1 MIKEIVSQIKSRK
14 LTAQEVVKGYF
25 NRIKEKDSE
34 IQAFLTV
41 TKNLAL
47 DRAQQI
53 DEQVLKGKDAG
64 SLSGV
69 PVAVKDN
76 ILVAGERCTAGSRIL
91 ENYTAPYDAYVIE
104 KIRQAGAV
112 ILGKTNLDEFAM
124 GTSTENSAFFSTRN
138 PLDTTRVPGG
148 SSGGSAAAVA
158 AQMAPAALGSDTGGS
173 VRQPA
178 AFCGVVGFEP
188 TYGAVSRRGLIA
200 MCSSMD
206 VIGPLAQKV
215 EDIKLIFK
223 VISGQDLLDA
233 TSFDLPRPDSSS
245 LKLKGIKLGL
255 PREFWEEKGIDR
267 NLKEVLEKNL
277 KVLARAGVNFE
288 KVSLPLA
295 TKVALACYYVIMP
308 AEISS
313 NLARYDGVKYG
324 LSRPGKRLLERYL
337 ESRGAGFGLEPKR
350 RILLG
355 TYVLSQGYI
364 GRYYHKA
371 QSVRGEISSEF
382 KKVFR
387 KIDFLLT
394 PITPAPAFK
403 LGEKVQ
409 DPVAMYLEDIFTV
422 SANLAGIPAV
432 SLPAGRV
439 RGLPVGLQLMGP
451 QKSDWRLLN
460 LAERVE
466 QVLTN

>member
-1 MIKEIVSQIKSRK
+1 MISNLVHQIKSKK
-14 LTAQEVVKGYF
+14 LTAQEVVREYLAK
-25 NRIKEKDSE
+25 IKEKDSE
-34 IQAFLTV
+34 IQAFLVITE
-41 TKNLAL
+41 NLAL
-47 DRAQQI
+47 TQAQQI
-53 DEQVLKGKDAG
+53 DQQVSRGKDAG
-64 SLSGV
+64 PLAGV

-76 ILVAGERCTAGSRIL
+76 ILVAGERCSAGSRIL
-91 ENYTAPYDAYVIE
+91 ENYTAAYDACVIE
-104 KIRQAGAV
+104 KLRRAGAV

-124 GTSTENSAFFSTRN
+124 GTSTENSAFFATRN
-138 PLDTTRVPGG
+138 PHDPTRVPGG

-178 AFCGVVGFEP
+178 AFCGVVGFKP

-206 VIGPLAQKV
+206 VVGPLAQKV

-223 VISGQDLLDA
+223 VISGRDILDA
-233 TSFDLPRPDSSS
+233 TSFDLPQADSSR
-245 LKLKGIKLGL
+245 LKLKGIRLGL
-255 PREFWEEKGIDR
+255 PQEFWEEKGIDKSLR
-267 NLKEVLEKNL
+267 EVLEKNL
-277 KVLARAGVNFE
+277 KVLGRAGASFE
-288 KVSLPLA
+288 KISLPLA

-371 QSVRGEISSEF
+371 QGVRREISSEF
-382 KKVFR
+382 EKAFR
-387 KIDFLLT
+387 KVDFLLT

-403 LGEKVQ
+403 LGEKIQ

-422 SANLAGIPAV
+422 SANLAGIPAI

-439 RGLPVGLQLMGP
+439 GGLPVGLQLMGP

-460 LAERVE
+460 LAEKIE
-466 QVLTN
+466 EIIK